1 MPKGGVS
8 LKDTEQLIEPDLTSF
23 LCVLQIWLYC
33 LVTRLVFILS
43 LLGET
48 LRKSSPFLEVLA
60 VVVER
65 VSGVTLLSPG
75 IK

>member
-1 MPKGGVS
+1 MS

-33 LVTRLVFILS
+33 LLTRLVFLLLVL

-48 LRKSSPFLEVLA
+48 LKKGSPFLEVLA